1 MQICD
6 RLDETSMGEQRMPI
20 AALAERPNR
29 EGGERRRFA
38 SHVRP
43 SGRERT
49 FGVDEVIVSK
59 TDTRGIITYANDVFL
74 RIAGMS
80 ERDAIGAPHSII
92 RHPDM
97 PRAVFKLLW
106 DTVQHGDEIFAYVV
120 NLASNGDHY
129 WVFAHI
135 TPTFGPDGTI
145 IGYHSN
151 RRVPDRSA
159 IEALTPLYA
168 RLKGIEDAAA
178 DRAAGLDASIAALHA
193 TLADLGIGYDEFV
206 FSLSH

>member
-1 MQICD
+1 MAV
-6 RLDETSMGEQRMPI
+6 TTPAQRSDG
-20 AALAERPNR
+20 RVD
-29 EGGERRRFA
+29 GHRRFA
-38 SHVRP
+38 SQVRP
-43 SGRERT
+43 TGRERT

-59 TDTRGIITYANDVFL
+59 TDVHGVITYANDVFL
-74 RIAGMS
+74 RIASMS
-80 ERDAIGAPHSII
+80 EREAIGAPHSII

-106 DTVQHGDEIFAYVV
+106 DTIERGDEIFAYVV
-120 NLASNGDHY
+120 NLAKNGDHY

-135 TPTFGPDGTI
+135 TPTFAADGSI

-151 RRVPDRSA
+151 RRVPERSA
-159 IEALTPLYA
+159 ITALTPLYA
-168 RLKGIEDAAA
+168 KLKAIEDSAA
-178 DRAAGLDASIAALHA
+178 DRAAGLSASTAALNA